1 MKKYYEIY
9 NHLYD
14 ANFNFGYFYKR
25 VHKVT
30 VGYVYDTEE
39 NVKTLVKQLNEMR
52 GFLTK
57 YPDETSKYHD
67 LSPNQKPDEDYIDYR
82 EIKIRDFDREACNF
96 DSEYCYKNHLYVS
109 AALW

>member
-1 MKKYYEIY
+1 MKKIFEIY

-14 ANFNFGYFYKR
+14 CNFNLGYFYKR

-39 NVKTLVKQLNEMR
+39 NVKALVKQLNEMR

-57 YPDETSKYHD
+57 YPDETSKWHD

-82 EIKIRDFDREACNF
+82 EIKISDFDTIRSFYVGLNPIF
-96 DSEYCYKNHLYVS
+96 DNDKEEK
-109 AALW
+109 